1 MRVALRTP
9 IAGKL
14 GEEFD
19 RVIDRLLAPRLYTEP
34 LLPPFPFET
43 AGTEWMPIMDVI
55 ENGAE
60 YIVRLEAPGIHKE
73 NLDINLVGEIL
84 TITGKREIAPEV
96 EDIFQRYG
104 LSYNAR
110 PLVPQVASA
119 WHRVLRLSFPNGWL
133 EETNRRN
140 LGGQLKKLA
149 KAVRSK

>member
-1 MRVALRTP
+1 MRVALRAP

-19 RVIDRLLAPRLYTEP
+19 RVFDRLLAPRLYNEP

-73 NLDINLVGEIL
+73 NLDINLVGAML
-84 TITGKREIAPEV
+84 TITGTREIAPEV
-96 EDIFQRYG
+96 EGEGYLVKERAIGKF
-104 LSYNAR
+104 AR
-110 PLVPQVASA
+110 TIRLPVPVAEKKVTAEYRDGVLVLHLVKEIAVAA
-119 WHRVLRLSFPNGWL
+119 TKILI
-133 EETNRRN
+133 
-140 LGGQLKKLA
+140 K
-149 KAVRSK
+149 